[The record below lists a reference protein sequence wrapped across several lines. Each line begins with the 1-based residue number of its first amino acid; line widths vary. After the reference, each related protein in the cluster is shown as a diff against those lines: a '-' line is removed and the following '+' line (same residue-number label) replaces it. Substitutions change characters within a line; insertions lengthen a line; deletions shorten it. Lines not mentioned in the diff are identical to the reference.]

1 MYTQTA
7 LELTIT
13 EWQKEVDAETVSL
26 IEVGWPP
33 RDAEGLARQKVSER
47 RRKAHA
53 VKSGG

>member
-1 MYTQTA
+1 MYEQTE

-13 EWQKEVDAETVSL
+13 QWQKEVDAETVDL

-33 RDAEGLARQKVSER
+33 REAEGLAMQKVSER

-53 VKSGG
+53 NKSGG